1 MIYIRS
7 LNDTQFNQI
16 MYTSDLFL
24 LVCLWQNENSLS
36 YLKIPRIK
44 YHVPIQIT
52 NSMKKKLTIKNSNRN
67 MSLIFLL
74 KSNS

>member
-1 MIYIRS
+1 MIYISS

-24 LVCLWQNENSLS
+24 FELFMAKRKFVKLSSNS
-36 YLKIPRIK
+36 KIK

-52 NSMKKKLTIKNSNRN
+52 NSMEKKLTIKNSNRN

>member
-52 NSMKKKLTIKNSNRN
+52 NSMEKK
-67 MSLIFLL
+67 
-74 KSNS
+74 